1 MSSSILWACRST
13 ALCAYGRIVTLTR
26 TPQADEHAVPPP
38 PLRPSRLGSWW
49 VIVGFALILL
59 SALGWRFIA
68 DPSLS
73 APTRDPAWY
82 TWRASVILEDDPGS
96 IAGDWGPDNLF
107 SGGYRVTVPLTGALL
122 QRVAGI
128 STYSFSA
135 FLMLGIP
142 ILTGLALGAGAFR
155 SRGDPLVVLLTMLAT
170 AGLFL
175 TTPYVGYL
183 DNITVLFLLCLIVAF
198 ADAARTS
205 WGARVAIVMISMVA
219 AFTHPTTCVL
229 FGVSLMGVW
238 GTHLLTSRFRLGS
251 AMRSDGPLL
260 LSTGFGMIT
269 GLALWVV
276 GIWGP
281 GGPELLK
288 DAALPPPYTAEFF
301 RQRLIEWV
309 TSMQPAITFPLI
321 LLAIVSTILIA
332 RRTRTPVAQ
341 YEQVSIWWMFPFAGV
356 LTFLLGQAIP
366 YYRFMNATA
375 APMALTGLG
384 ALVAVR
390 WLYRG
395 EGARR
400 IAGAVGALVVVG
412 ALLYAFIDP
421 AMNRWA
427 QQDNQWA
434 PQSVRT
440 SLAAAREVVVN
451 AGERPIVLIVNY
463 GNTDDETGSNTTY
476 GWAKTYTNV
485 FRTGLPG
492 DVAKYQVTYVGTVED
507 FGRSVASD
515 GPSENYRDTTRSHW
529 NEVRRRLTTYPEPP
543 VVFLI
548 GEYYAGRCNGMPKGQ
563 CKADDE
569 QAAFER
575 ATADAI
581 EIGPGTYVL
590 TGEGFYEPPAE
601 VIGRARAAAEAAAAR
616 FADPPGPLN
625 DLPHQA
631 RVLAGLFLLA
641 VLPGLLA
648 APFFGLK
655 DTPSRIALIP
665 GTSIVMSLLA
675 GIAVLGVW
683 RGPLS
688 EVKAWFVVAVAVG
701 AGAALRFGRG
711 AILRALSAFGG
722 FFNRLFSQF
731 SNRDFATLMSVQFL
745 TQAGQGVVQ
754 GAIGKS
760 IAFGGQKGFDVQ
772 NVPSA
777 DYLLQVILL
786 LYVPYTLLSPFIG
799 VVIDRFERRRIVWWS
814 NLITASVVAAVALA
828 FLLPLGEGT
837 TEGNVGATAALVLGL
852 LAAQAVIRVTLA
864 VKSAA
869 IPDVLSGRD
878 LLQGNALSQAGG
890 ALFQIVGIAF
900 AFGFGAVLPAW
911 LVVFVGALVLGVGAF
926 VARRLRHIE
935 AEPHVTAFAQE
946 ARRVVQSITNGIR
959 EVASRPAAA
968 LGLLGFQML
977 RYQFW
982 GFGLFIFALYAKN
995 LVEGGGES
1003 QVPTL
1008 LSGGVGLIGGV
1019 LGLVLA
1025 QAWKDRVPPVRL
1037 LLVSMTLLGAGTLV
1051 FGSLVSVAGFAG
1063 MLFVGFFAFFVG
1075 KISADTIVQQAMPD
1089 DFRGRAFAL
1098 FDIAYN
1104 LGFIVPALIL
1114 SLVWIE
1120 NDPGRTRVILMASGA
1135 VFLLLTA
1142 AIAAW
1147 ARRIRDRFAPQDD
1160 LIEA

>member
-1 MSSSILWACRST
+1 M
-13 ALCAYGRIVTLTR
+13 TLTR
-26 TPQADEHAVPPP
+26 TAKTDEHAVPPLP
-38 PLRPSRLGSWW
+38 EHPNRLGSWW
-49 VIVGFALILL
+49 VIVGFALALL
-59 SALGWRFIA
+59 LALGWRFIA

-82 TWRASVILEDDPGS
+82 TWRAGVILEDDPGS
-96 IAGDWGPDNLF
+96 VAGDWGPDNLF
-107 SGGYRVTVPLTGALL
+107 SGGYRVTVPLAGALL

-155 SRGDPLVVLLTMLAT
+155 SRRDPLIVLLTMLAT

-205 WGARVAIVMISMVA
+205 WGARVAIVPIGMAA

-229 FGVSLMGVW
+229 FGASLMAVW
-238 GTHLLTSRFRLGS
+238 GTHLVTSRFRLG
-251 AMRSDGPLL
+251 AALRSDGPLL
-260 LSTGFGMIT
+260 LSTGGGMIA

-301 RQRLIEWV
+301 RARLSEWIS
-309 TSMQPAITFPLI
+309 SMQPLVTFPLI
-321 LLAIVSTILIA
+321 LLAIVSTIVIS
-332 RRTRTPVAQ
+332 RRTRTPAGQ

-356 LTFLLGQAIP
+356 LTFLLGDAIP

-375 APMALTGLG
+375 APMALAGLG
-384 ALVAVR
+384 AFVAVR
-390 WLYRG
+390 WLLRG
-395 EGARR
+395 EGGRR
-400 IAGAVGALVVVG
+400 IVGVVGAVAVVG
-412 ALLYAFIDP
+412 ALAWTFVDP
-421 AMNRWA
+421 VLNRWA
-427 QQDNQWA
+427 TSDNQWA

-440 SLAAAREVVVN
+440 SLAATREVVEA
-451 AGERPIVLIVNY
+451 AGARPSVLIVNY

-492 DVAKYQVTYVGTVED
+492 DAAKYHVTYVGTVED
-507 FGRSVASD
+507 FRADVPSD

-529 NEVRRRLTTYPEPP
+529 RELHARLEEFPEAP

-548 GEYYAGRCNGMPKGQ
+548 GEYYQGLCNDLSTEECTPGAQ
-563 CKADDE
+563 KA
-569 QAAFER
+569 AIAS

-590 TGEGFYEPPAE
+590 TGDGLYEPTSD
-601 VIGRARAAAEAAAAR
+601 VVDGARAAADEAAAR
-616 FADPPGPLN
+616 FADPPGPLD

-648 APFFGLK
+648 APFFGLT
-655 DTPSRIALIP
+655 DTPSRVALIP
-665 GTSIVMSLLA
+665 GTSIVLSLLA

-683 RGPLS
+683 RGPLT
-688 EVKAWFVVAVAVG
+688 ETKAWAVVAAAVG
-701 AGAALRFGRG
+701 AGAVFRFAAGP
-711 AILRALSAFGG
+711 ILRALAAFGG
-722 FFNRLFSQF
+722 FFDRMFSHF
-731 SNRDFATLMSVQFL
+731 SNVDFAVLMGVQFL
-745 TQAGQGVVQ
+745 TQAGQGMIQ

-760 IAFGGQKGFDVQ
+760 IAFGGQEGFDVQ

-777 DYLLQVILL
+777 DYLLQVILA
-786 LYVPYTLLSPFIG
+786 LYLPYTLVSPFIG
-799 VVIDRFERRRIVWWS
+799 VVIDRFQRRRVVWWT
-814 NLITASVVAAVALA
+814 NLLTALIVGAVAL
-828 FLLPLGEGT
+828 LVLIPLGGDS
-837 TEGNVGATAALVLGL
+837 TEGNPGATAALIVGL
-852 LAAQAVIRVTLA
+852 LASQAVVRVALA

-869 IPDVLSGRD
+869 LPDVLFGKD

-890 ALFQIVGIAF
+890 ALFQIIGIAF
-900 AFGFGAVLPAW
+900 AFGAGAVLPAW
-911 LVVFVGALVLGVGAF
+911 LVVVSGAGVLAIGAV
-926 VARRLRHIE
+926 VATRLRRVEIGEHE
-935 AEPHVTAFAQE
+935 TTFAEE
-946 ARRVVQSITNGIR
+946 ARRVIGSIVNGIR

-968 LGLLGFQML
+968 VGLTGFQML

-982 GFGLFIFALYAKN
+982 GFGLFVFALYAKN
-995 LVEGGGES
+995 LVEGGAES

-1019 LGLVLA
+1019 LGLFAA
-1025 QAWKDRVPPVRL
+1025 QSLKDRVPPIRL
-1037 LLVSMTLLGAGTLV
+1037 LLVSMTLLGLGTIV
-1051 FGSLVSVAGFAG
+1051 FGGLVSVAGFAG

-1075 KISADTIVQQAMPD
+1075 KVSADTIVQQAISD

-1104 LGFIVPALIL
+1104 LGFIVPAMIL
-1114 SLVWIE
+1114 SFVWVE
-1120 NDPGRTRVILMASGA
+1120 NDPARTRTILIASGA
-1135 VFLLLTA
+1135 VFLALTA
-1142 AIAAW
+1142 AVAAW
-1147 ARRIRDRFAPQDD
+1147 SRRVREQFAPQDD

>member
-1 MSSSILWACRST
+1 M
-13 ALCAYGRIVTLTR
+13 TLTQ
-26 TPQADEHAVPPP
+26 TSQADEHAVPPP
-38 PLRPSRLGSWW
+38 PARPSRLGSWW
-49 VIVGFALILL
+49 VIVGFALVLL
-59 SALGWRFIA
+59 LVLGWRFIA

-96 IAGDWGPDNLF
+96 IAGGWGPDNLF
-107 SGGYRVTVPLTGALL
+107 SGGYRVAVPLAGALL

-128 STYSFSA
+128 SNYSFSA

-155 SRGDPLVVLLTMLAT
+155 SRRDPLVVVLTMLAT

-205 WGARVAIVMISMVA
+205 WGARVAIFLVGMAA

-229 FGVSLMGVW
+229 FGVSLLAVF
-238 GTHLLTSRFRLGS
+238 GTHLVTSRFRLGS

-260 LSTGFGMIT
+260 LSSGFGMVT

-301 RQRLIEWV
+301 RQRLVEWV
-309 TSMQPAITFPLI
+309 TSMEPLVTFPLI
-321 LLAIVSTILIA
+321 LVAIVSTIVVA
-332 RRTRTPVAQ
+332 KRTRTPAGQ
-341 YEQVSIWWMFPFAGV
+341 YEQVSIWWMLPFAGV
-356 LTFLLGQAIP
+356 LTFLLGQEIP

-375 APMALTGLG
+375 APMALVGLG
-384 ALVAVR
+384 AFVAVR

-395 EGARR
+395 EGSRR
-400 IAGAVGALVVVG
+400 VAGALGALAVVG
-412 ALLYAFIDP
+412 ALAWVFIDP

-440 SLAAAREVVVN
+440 SLAAAREVVVS
-451 AGERPIVLIVNY
+451 AGERPSVLVVNY
-463 GNTDDETGSNTTY
+463 GNLDDGTGSNTTY

-492 DVAKYQVTYVGTVED
+492 SFAKYQVTYVGTAED
-507 FGRSVASD
+507 FRRDIPSD
-515 GPSENYRDTTRSHW
+515 GPSENYRETSESHW
-529 NEVRRRLTTYPEPP
+529 RELRRRRATYEEPP
-543 VVFLI
+543 IVFLI
-548 GEYYAGRCNGMPKGQ
+548 GEYYAGRCNGVPQ
-563 CKADDE
+563 SECTADAE
-569 QAAFER
+569 QASLER

-590 TGEGFYEPPAE
+590 TGEGLYEPPAE
-601 VIGRARAAAEAAAAR
+601 VVERARAAADAAAAR
-616 FADPPGPLN
+616 FADPAGPLDN
-625 DLPHQA
+625 LPHQA
-631 RVLAGLFLLA
+631 RVLAGLFVLA
-641 VLPGLLA
+641 TLPGLLA

-665 GTSIVMSLLA
+665 GTSIVMSLLS

-683 RGPLS
+683 RGPLTGA
-688 EVKAWFVVAVAVG
+688 KAWTVVAIAVG
-701 AGAALRFGRG
+701 MGAALRFGG
-711 AILRALSAFGG
+711 ATILRALDRFGE

-745 TQAGQGVVQ
+745 TQAGQGVIQ

-799 VVIDRFERRRIVWWS
+799 VVIDRFERRRIVWWA
-814 NLITASVVAAVALA
+814 NVV
-828 FLLPLGEGT
+828 
-837 TEGNVGATAALVLGL
+837 TAALVLGL

-900 AFGFGAVLPAW
+900 ALAAGGFLPAW
-911 LVVFVGALVLGVGAF
+911 LVVLGGALVLAIGAL
-926 VARRLRHIE
+926 VATRLRHVE
-935 AEPHVTAFAQE
+935 ARPHVATFADE
-946 ARRVVQSITNGIR
+946 ARRVIGTIAGGIR

-968 LGLLGFQML
+968 VGLVGFQML

-982 GFGLFIFALYAKN
+982 GFGLFVFALYAKN
-995 LVEGGGES
+995 LVEGGSKS

-1008 LSGGVGLIGGV
+1008 ISGGVGLIGGV
-1019 LGLVLA
+1019 LGLLVA
-1025 QAWKDRVPPVRL
+1025 QAWKDRIPPVRL
-1037 LLVSMTLLGAGTLV
+1037 LLVSMTLLGAATVV
-1051 FGSLVSVAGFAG
+1051 FGGLVSVAGFAG

-1114 SLVWIE
+1114 SIVWVE
-1120 NDPGRTRVILMASGA
+1120 NDPGRTRLILIASGA
-1135 VFLLLTA
+1135 VFLILTA
-1142 AIAAW
+1142 LIAAW
-1147 ARRIRDRFAPQDD
+1147 ARRVRDGFAPQDD
-1160 LIEA
+1160 MIEA

>member
-1 MSSSILWACRST
+1 
-13 ALCAYGRIVTLTR
+13 VTLTR
-26 TPQADEHAVPPP
+26 TSHADEHAVPPLP
-38 PLRPSRLGSWW
+38 TPLSRLGSWW
-49 VIVGFALILL
+49 VIVGFTLVLL
-59 SALGWRFIA
+59 LALGWRFIA

-82 TWRASVILEDDPGS
+82 TWRAGVILEDDPGS

-107 SGGYRVTVPLTGALL
+107 SGGYRVAVPLAGALL

-128 STYSFSA
+128 SNYSFSA
-135 FLMLGIP
+135 FLMLGVP

-155 SRGDPLVVLLTMLAT
+155 SKRDPLVVLLTMLAT

-183 DNITVLFLLCLIVAF
+183 DNITVLFLLSLIVAF
-198 ADAARTS
+198 ADAAQTS
-205 WGARVAIVMISMVA
+205 WGARVAIFLIGMA
-219 AFTHPTTCVL
+219 AAVTHPTTCVL
-229 FGVSLMGVW
+229 FGMSLMAVW
-238 GTHLLTSRFRLGS
+238 GTHLVTSRFRLGS
-251 AMRSDGPLL
+251 ALRSDGPLL
-260 LSTGFGMIT
+260 LSTGFGIIS

-288 DAALPPPYTAEFF
+288 DAALPPPYTAAFF

-309 TSMQPAITFPLI
+309 TSMHPIVTFPLI
-321 LLAIVSTILIA
+321 LIAIVGTILVA
-332 RRTRTPVAQ
+332 KRTRTPAGQ
-341 YEQVSIWWMFPFAGV
+341 YEQVSIWWILPFAGV
-356 LTFLLGQAIP
+356 LTFLLGQEIP

-375 APMALTGLG
+375 APMALVGLG
-384 ALVAVR
+384 SFIAVR

-395 EGARR
+395 EGLRR
-400 IAGAVGALVVVG
+400 VAGALGALVVVG
-412 ALLYAFIDP
+412 ALAWVFIDP

-427 QQDNQWA
+427 REDNQWA

-440 SLAAAREVVVN
+440 SLAAAREVVVG
-451 AGERPIVLIVNY
+451 AGERPSVLVVNH

-492 DVAKYQVTYVGTVED
+492 AFAKYQVTYVGTVDD
-507 FGRSVASD
+507 FRAGIPSD
-515 GPSENYRDTTRSHW
+515 GPSANYRATSRSHW
-529 NEVRRRLTTYPEPP
+529 EELRRRRATYEEPP

-548 GEYYAGRCNGMPKGQ
+548 AEYYSGRCNGIPNSTCSAEDQ
-563 CKADDE
+563 
-569 QAAFER
+569 QASLER

-581 EIGPGTYVL
+581 DLGSGTYVL
-590 TGEGFYEPPAE
+590 TGEGLYEPSAE
-601 VIGRARAAAEAAAAR
+601 VVERARAAAEAAAAR
-616 FADPPGPLN
+616 FADPPGPLDN
-625 DLPHQA
+625 LPHQA
-631 RVLAGLFLLA
+631 RVLAGLFVLA

-648 APFFGLK
+648 APFFGLRE
-655 DTPSRIALIP
+655 TPGRIALIP
-665 GTSIVMSLLA
+665 GTSIVMSLLS

-683 RGPLS
+683 RGPLT
-688 EVKAWFVVAVAVG
+688 EAKAWTVVALAVG
-701 AGAALRFGRG
+701 TGAALRFGAA
-711 AILRALSAFGG
+711 AILRALGSFGG

-731 SNRDFATLMSVQFL
+731 SNRDFATLMGVQFL
-745 TQAGQGVVQ
+745 TQAGQGVIQ

-799 VVIDRFERRRIVWWS
+799 VLIDRFDRRRVVWWS
-814 NLITASVVAAVALA
+814 SLITAGVVGGVALA

-837 TEGNVGATAALVLGL
+837 TEGNAGATAALVLGL

-900 AFGFGAVLPAW
+900 ALGAGGFLPAW
-911 LVVFVGALVLGVGAF
+911 LVVLGGAVVLAIGAF
-926 VARRLRHIE
+926 VATRLRHVE
-935 AEPHVTAFAQE
+935 ARPHLATFADE
-946 ARRVVQSITNGIR
+946 ARRVIRTIAAGIR

-968 LGLLGFQML
+968 VGLVGFQML

-982 GFGLFIFALYAKN
+982 GFGLFVFALYAKN
-995 LVEGGGES
+995 LVEGGSDS

-1008 LSGGVGLIGGV
+1008 ISGGVGLIGGV
-1019 LGLVLA
+1019 LGLIVA
-1025 QAWKDRVPPVRL
+1025 QAWKDRIPPVRL
-1037 LLVSMTLLGAGTLV
+1037 LVVSMALLGVATLV
-1051 FGSLVSVAGFAG
+1051 FGGLVSVAGFAI

-1114 SLVWIE
+1114 SIVWVE
-1120 NDPGRTRVILMASGA
+1120 NDAGRTRLILVASGA
-1135 VFLLLTA
+1135 VFLVLTA
-1142 AIAAW
+1142 VIAAW
-1147 ARRIRDRFAPQDD
+1147 ARRVRDGFAPQDD
-1160 LIEA
+1160 PIEA

>member
-1 MSSSILWACRST
+1 MIL
-13 ALCAYGRIVTLTR
+13 
-26 TPQADEHAVPPP
+26 
-38 PLRPSRLGSWW
+38 
-49 VIVGFALILL
+49 GFALLL
-59 SALGWRFIA
+59 LLALGWRFIA

-82 TWRASVILEDDPGS
+82 TWRAGVILEDDPGS
-96 IAGDWGPDNLF
+96 VAGDWGPDNLF
-107 SGGYRVTVPLTGALL
+107 SGGYRVTVPLAGALL
-122 QRVAGI
+122 QRVSGI

-155 SRGDPLVVLLTMLAT
+155 SRGDPLLVLLTMLAT

-198 ADAARTS
+198 AEAVRTS
-205 WGARVAIVMISMVA
+205 WGARLAIFSIGMAA

-238 GTHLLTSRFRLGS
+238 GTHLITSRFRLGS

-260 LSTGFGMIT
+260 LSTGSGMIT

-288 DAALPPPYTAEFF
+288 DAALPPPYTAAFF
-301 RQRLIEWV
+301 RDRLVEWV
-309 TSMQPAITFPLI
+309 TSMQPLTKPILTVPLI
-321 LLAIVSTILIA
+321 LLAIGSTIVIS
-332 RRTRTPVAQ
+332 RRTRTPAGQ

-356 LTFLLGQAIP
+356 LTVVLGQAIP
-366 YYRFMNATA
+366 SYRFMNATA

-384 ALVAVR
+384 AFVAVR

-395 EGARR
+395 QGVRR
-400 IAGAVGALVVVG
+400 IAGALGALVVVG
-412 ALLYAFIDP
+412 ALAYAFIDP

-440 SLAAAREVVVN
+440 SLAAAREVVTS
-451 AGERPIVLIVNY
+451 AGERPIVLIVNN
-463 GNTDDETGSNTTY
+463 GNTDDGTGSNTTY

-492 DVAKYQVTYVGTVED
+492 TAAKYQVTYVGTVED
-507 FGRSVASD
+507 FRRGVASD
-515 GPSENYRDTTRSHW
+515 GPSENYRDTTRSHSD
-529 NEVRRRLTTYPEPP
+529 ELRRRLRTYTETP

-548 GEYYAGRCNGMPKGQ
+548 GEYYAGRCNGMPQGE
-563 CKADDE
+563 CTADDE
-569 QAAFER
+569 QAVFER

-590 TGEGFYEPPAE
+590 TGDGIYEPPAE
-601 VIGRARAAAEAAAAR
+601 AVARARTAAEAAAAR
-616 FADPPGPLN
+616 FADPPGPLS

-675 GIAVLGVW
+675 GIVVLGVW
-683 RGPLS
+683 RGPLTPA
-688 EVKAWFVVAVAVG
+688 KAWVVVAVAVG
-701 AGAALRFGRG
+701 AGAGLRFGAG
-711 AILRALSAFGG
+711 MILRALVAFGG

-731 SNRDFATLMSVQFL
+731 SNPDFATLMSVQFL

-760 IAFGGQKGFDVQ
+760 IAFGGLKGFDVQ

-799 VVIDRFERRRIVWWS
+799 VVIDRFERRRVVWWS
-814 NLITASVVAAVALA
+814 NMITASVVGIVAVVV
-828 FLLPLGEGT
+828 LLPLGAGS
-837 TEGNVGATAALVLGL
+837 TEGDIGATAALILGL

-911 LVVFVGALVLGVGAF
+911 LVVFAGAVVLGVGAF
-926 VARRLRHIE
+926 VATRLRHIE
-935 AEPHVTAFAQE
+935 AEPHVTTFAQE
-946 ARRVVQSITNGIR
+946 ARQVIQSIANGIR

-982 GFGLFIFALYAKN
+982 GFGLFVFALYAKN
-995 LVEGGGES
+995 LVEGGAES

-1037 LLVSMTLLGAGTLV
+1037 LLVSMALLGAGTLL

-1104 LGFIVPALIL
+1104 LGFIVPAMIL
-1114 SLVWIE
+1114 SVVWVE
-1120 NDPGRTRVILMASGA
+1120 NDPGRTRVILMASGF

-1142 AIAAW
+1142 AVAAW

>member
-1 MSSSILWACRST
+1 
-13 ALCAYGRIVTLTR
+13 VTLTR
-26 TPQADEHAVPPP
+26 TTQADEHAVPPP
-38 PLRPSRLGSWW
+38 PTAPSRLGSWW
-49 VIVGFALILL
+49 AIVGFALILL
-59 SALGWRFIA
+59 LALGWRFVA

-96 IAGDWGPDNLF
+96 VAGDWGPDNLF
-107 SGGYRVTVPLTGALL
+107 SGGYRVTVPLAGAML

-128 STYSFSA
+128 STYTFST

-155 SRGDPLVVLLTMLAT
+155 STRDPLVVVLTMLAT

-205 WGARVAIVMISMVA
+205 WGARVAIFLVGMAA

-229 FGVSLMGVW
+229 FGVSLLAVW
-238 GTHLLTSRFRLGS
+238 GTHLVTSRFRLGS

-260 LSTGFGMIT
+260 LSAGSGMLA

-276 GIWGP
+276 GVWGP
-281 GGPELLK
+281 GGPELLR

-301 RQRLIEWV
+301 RQRLGEWV
-309 TSMQPAITFPLI
+309 SSMQPVVTFPLI
-321 LLAIVSTILIA
+321 LVGIVSTIVAA
-332 RRTRTPVAQ
+332 RRTRTPVGQ
-341 YEQVSIWWMFPFAGV
+341 YEHVSMWWLLPFAGV

-375 APMALTGLG
+375 APMALAGLG
-384 ALVAVR
+384 AFAAVR
-390 WLYRG
+390 WLWRG
-395 EGARR
+395 RGSRR
-400 IAGAVGALVVVG
+400 IAGVLGALVVVG
-412 ALLYAFIDP
+412 ALAWVFIDP
-421 AMNRWA
+421 AVNRWA
-427 QQDNQWA
+427 RQDNQWA

-440 SLAAAREVVVN
+440 SLAAAREVVV
-451 AGERPIVLIVNY
+451 AGGERPGVLIVNY
-463 GNTDDETGSNTTY
+463 GNTDDDTGSNTTY

-485 FRTGLPG
+485 FRSGLPG
-492 DVAKYQVTYVGTVED
+492 SFAEQQVTYVGTVED
-507 FGRSVASD
+507 FRGDVPSG
-515 GPSENYRDTTRSHW
+515 GPSENYRETSLSHW
-529 NEVRRRLTTYPEPP
+529 KEVRERLSTYPQPP

-548 GEYYAGRCNGMPKGQ
+548 GEYYAGRCNGIPQGA
-563 CKADDE
+563 CTREDE
-569 QAAFER
+569 EAAFER
-575 ATADAI
+575 AIADSV

-590 TGEGFYEPPAE
+590 TGEGLYEPSPE
-601 VIGRARAAAEAAAAR
+601 VIDGARGVAEEGAGG
-616 FADPPGPLN
+616 FADPPGPLD

-631 RVLAGLFLLA
+631 RVLAGLFVLA

-648 APFFGLK
+648 ARFFGLT
-655 DTPSRIALIP
+655 DTPSRVALIP
-665 GTSIVMSLLA
+665 GMSIVMSLLA

-683 RGPLS
+683 RGPLT
-688 EVKAWFVVAVAVG
+688 ETKAWVVVGVAVG
-701 AGAALRFGRG
+701 AGVVLRVGGG
-711 AILRALSAFGG
+711 AILRALGAFGG
-722 FFNRLFSQF
+722 FFDRLFSQF

-745 TQAGQGVVQ
+745 AQAGQGVVQ

-760 IAFGGQKGFDVQ
+760 IAFGGQEGFDVQ

-786 LYVPYTLLSPFIG
+786 LYVPYTLVSPFIG
-799 VVIDRFERRRIVWWS
+799 VVIDRFQRRRVVWWS
-814 NLITASVVAAVALA
+814 NLITAAVVATVAMA
-828 FLLPLGEGT
+828 FLLPLGGGT
-837 TEGNVGATAALVLGL
+837 TEGDAGATAALVVGL

-890 ALFQIVGIAF
+890 ALFQIVGIAV
-900 AFGFGAVLPAW
+900 ALAAGGFLPAW
-911 LVVFVGALVLGVGAF
+911 LVVVGGAGILALGGM
-926 VARRLRHIE
+926 VATRLQHVE
-935 AEPHVTAFAQE
+935 AHPHVTTFSEE
-946 ARRVVQSITNGIR
+946 ARRVIRTIAGGIG
-959 EVASRPAAA
+959 EVAARPAAA

-982 GFGLFIFALYAKN
+982 GFGLFVFALYAKN
-995 LVEGGGES
+995 LIEGGSDS

-1019 LGLVLA
+1019 LGLIVA
-1025 QAWKDRVPPVRL
+1025 QAWKDRIPPVRL
-1037 LLVSMTLLGAGTLV
+1037 LLVSMALLGAGTLV

-1075 KISADTIVQQAMPD
+1075 KVSADTIVQQAMPD

-1114 SLVWIE
+1114 SFVWVE
-1120 NDPGRTRVILMASGA
+1120 DDADRTRTILIVSGA
-1135 VFLLLTA
+1135 AFLLLTA
-1142 AIAAW
+1142 AMAAW

>member
-1 MSSSILWACRST
+1 
-13 ALCAYGRIVTLTR
+13 
-26 TPQADEHAVPPP
+26 VPSPP
-38 PLRPSRLGSWW
+38 TSRDPLGSWW
-49 VIVGFALILL
+49 AIVGLALILL
-59 SALGWRFIA
+59 LALGWRFVA

-82 TWRASVILEDDPGS
+82 TWRAGVILEDDPGS
-96 IAGDWGPDNLF
+96 VAGDWGPDNLF
-107 SGGYRVTVPLTGALL
+107 SGGYRVTVPLAGALL

-155 SRGDPLVVLLTMLAT
+155 SKRDPLVVLLTMLAT

-205 WGARVAIVMISMVA
+205 WGARVAIFLIGGAA

-229 FGVSLMGVW
+229 FGVSLTGVW
-238 GTHLLTSRFRLGS
+238 ATHLVTSRFRLGS

-260 LSTGFGMIT
+260 LSTGFGMVT
-269 GLALWVV
+269 GLALWVI

-301 RQRLIEWV
+301 RARLVEWV
-309 TSMQPAITFPLI
+309 TSMQPLITFPLI

-341 YEQVSIWWMFPFAGV
+341 YEQVSIWWMFLFAGV

-384 ALVAVR
+384 AFVAVR
-390 WLYRG
+390 WLFRG
-395 EGARR
+395 EGVRK
-400 IAGAVGALVVVG
+400 IAGALGALVVVG
-412 ALLYAFIDP
+412 ALVYAFVDP

-440 SLAAAREVVVN
+440 SLAAANEVVAA
-451 AGERPIVLIVNY
+451 AGERPIILIVNY
-463 GNTDDETGSNTTY
+463 GSTDDETGSNTTY

-507 FGRSVASD
+507 FRRGVASD
-515 GPSENYRDTTRSHW
+515 GPSENYRDTTRSHS

-548 GEYYAGRCNGMPKGQ
+548 GEYYLGRCNGVPE
-563 CKADDE
+563 CTADDE
-569 QAAFER
+569 EAAFER

-590 TGEGFYEPPAE
+590 TGDGFHEPPAE
-601 VIGRARAAAEAAAAR
+601 VIERASTAAEAAAVR
-616 FADPPGPLN
+616 FADPRGPLD

-683 RGPLS
+683 RGPLTPA
-688 EVKAWFVVAVAVG
+688 KAWVVVGVAVG
-701 AGAALRFGRG
+701 AGAALRFGEVR
-711 AILRALSAFGG
+711 ILRGLGAFGG

-731 SNRDFATLMSVQFL
+731 SNRDFATLLSVQFL

-799 VVIDRFERRRIVWWS
+799 VVIDRFERRRVVLWS
-814 NLITASVVAAVALA
+814 NMITASVVGILAVVV
-828 FLLPLGEGT
+828 LLPLGAGS
-837 TEGNVGATAALVLGL
+837 TEGDLGATAALIVGL
-852 LAAQAVIRVTLA
+852 LGAQAVIRVTLA

-900 AFGFGAVLPAW
+900 ALVFGAVLPAW
-911 LVVFVGALVLGVGAF
+911 LVVLVGALVLGVGAL

-935 AEPHVTAFAQE
+935 AEPHVTTFAQE
-946 ARRVVQSITNGIR
+946 ARQVIQSITDGLR
-959 EVASRPAAA
+959 EVAARPAAA
-968 LGLLGFQML
+968 LGLTGFQML

-982 GFGLFIFALYAKN
+982 GFGLFVFALYAKN
-995 LVEGGGES
+995 LVEGGAES

-1008 LSGGVGLIGGV
+1008 LSGGVGLIGGA

-1037 LLVSMTLLGAGTLV
+1037 LLVSMALLGAGTFV
-1051 FGSLVSVAGFAG
+1051 FGGLVSVAGFAG

-1120 NDPGRTRVILMASGA
+1120 NDSGRTRIILMVSGA

-1142 AIAAW
+1142 VIAAW

>member
-1 MSSSILWACRST
+1 M
-13 ALCAYGRIVTLTR
+13 
-26 TPQADEHAVPPP
+26 P
-38 PLRPSRLGSWW
+38 PLPTPPSRLGSWW
-49 VIVGFALILL
+49 VIVGFALVLL
-59 SALGWRFIA
+59 LALGWRFIA

-82 TWRASVILEDDPGS
+82 TWRAGVILEDDPGS

-107 SGGYRVTVPLTGALL
+107 SGGYRVAVPLAGALL

-128 STYSFSA
+128 SNYSFSA

-155 SRGDPLVVLLTMLAT
+155 SRRDPLVVLLTMLGT

-183 DNITVLFLLCLIVAF
+183 DNITVLFLLSLIVAF
-198 ADAARTS
+198 ADAAQTS
-205 WGARVAIVMISMVA
+205 WGARAAIFLIGMAA

-229 FGVSLMGVW
+229 FGMSLIAVW
-238 GTHLLTSRFRLGS
+238 GTHLVTSRFRLGS

-260 LSTGFGMIT
+260 MSTGFGIIS

-288 DAALPPPYTAEFF
+288 DAALPPPYTAAFF
-301 RQRLIEWV
+301 RQRLLEWV
-309 TSMQPAITFPLI
+309 TSMHPIVTFPLI
-321 LLAIVSTILIA
+321 LIAIAGTILVA
-332 RRTRTPVAQ
+332 RRTRTPAGQ
-341 YEQVSIWWMFPFAGV
+341 YEQVSIWWILPFAGV
-356 LTFLLGQAIP
+356 LTFLLGQEIP

-375 APMALTGLG
+375 APMALVGLG
-384 ALVAVR
+384 SFIAVR

-395 EGARR
+395 EGLRR
-400 IAGAVGALVVVG
+400 VTGALGALVVFG
-412 ALLYAFIDP
+412 ALAWVFIDP

-427 QQDNQWA
+427 RDDNQWA

-440 SLAAAREVVVN
+440 SLAAAREVVVS
-451 AGERPIVLIVNY
+451 AGERPSVLVVNY

-492 DVAKYQVTYVGTVED
+492 TSAKYQVTYVGTVDD
-507 FGRSVASD
+507 FRAGIPSD
-515 GPSENYRDTTRSHW
+515 GPSENYRETSRSHW
-529 NEVRRRLTTYPEPP
+529 VELGRRLKTYPEPP

-548 GEYYAGRCNGMPKGQ
+548 GEYYAGRCNGIARST
-563 CKADDE
+563 CSAEDE
-569 QAAFER
+569 QTSFER

-581 EIGPGTYVL
+581 DIGPGTYVL
-590 TGEGFYEPPAE
+590 TGDDFYEPPAE
-601 VIGRARAAAEAAAAR
+601 VVERARAAAQAAAAR
-616 FADPPGPLN
+616 FADPPGPLDN
-625 DLPHQA
+625 LPHQA
-631 RVLAGLFLLA
+631 RVLAGLFVLA

-648 APFFGLK
+648 GPFFGLK

-665 GTSIVMSLLA
+665 GTSIVMSLLS

-683 RGPLS
+683 RGPLTDT
-688 EVKAWFVVAVAVG
+688 KAWTVVALAVG
-701 AGAALRFGRG
+701 TGAALRFGAA
-711 AILRALSAFGG
+711 AILRALESFGG

-731 SNRDFATLMSVQFL
+731 SNRDFATLMGVQFL
-745 TQAGQGVVQ
+745 TQAGQGVIQ

-799 VVIDRFERRRIVWWS
+799 VVIDRFDRRRVVWWS
-814 NLITASVVAAVALA
+814 NLITAGVVGAVALA

-837 TEGNVGATAALVLGL
+837 TEGNAGATAALVLGL
-852 LAAQAVIRVTLA
+852 LAAQAVVRVTLA

-900 AFGFGAVLPAW
+900 ALAAGGFLPAW
-911 LVVFVGALVLGVGAF
+911 LVVLGGAVVLAIGALVAT
-926 VARRLRHIE
+926 RLRHVE
-935 AEPHVTAFAQE
+935 ARPHVATFADE
-946 ARRVVQSITNGIR
+946 ARKVIRTIAAGIR

-968 LGLLGFQML
+968 VGLVGFQML

-982 GFGLFIFALYAKN
+982 GFGLFVFALYAKN
-995 LVEGGGES
+995 LVEGGSDS

-1008 LSGGVGLIGGV
+1008 ISGGVGLIGGV
-1019 LGLVLA
+1019 LGLIVA
-1025 QAWKDRVPPVRL
+1025 QGWKDRIPPVRL
-1037 LLVSMTLLGAGTLV
+1037 LVVSMALLGAATLL
-1051 FGSLVSVAGFAG
+1051 FGGLVSVAGFAV

-1114 SLVWIE
+1114 SIVWVE
-1120 NDPGRTRVILMASGA
+1120 NDPGRTRLILVASGA
-1135 VFLLLTA
+1135 VFLVLTA
-1142 AIAAW
+1142 LIAAW
-1147 ARRIRDRFAPQDD
+1147 ALRLRDGFAPQDD

>member
-1 MSSSILWACRST
+1 
-13 ALCAYGRIVTLTR
+13 VTLTR
-26 TPQADEHAVPPP
+26 TSQADEHAVPPLP
-38 PLRPSRLGSWW
+38 TPPSRLGSWW
-49 VIVGFALILL
+49 VIVGFALVLL
-59 SALGWRFIA
+59 LALGWRFIA

-96 IAGDWGPDNLF
+96 VAGGWGPDDLF
-107 SGGYRVTVPLTGALL
+107 SGGYRVAVPLAGALL
-122 QRVAGI
+122 QRVSGI
-128 STYSFSA
+128 SNYSFSA

-155 SRGDPLVVLLTMLAT
+155 SKRDALVVLLMMLAT

-183 DNITVLFLLCLIVAF
+183 DNITVLFLLSLVVAF

-205 WGARVAIVMISMVA
+205 WGPRVAIFLIGMAA

-229 FGVSLMGVW
+229 FGMSLIAVW
-238 GTHLLTSRFRLGS
+238 ATHLVTSRFRLGS

-260 LSTGFGMIT
+260 LSTGFGIIT

-301 RQRLIEWV
+301 RQRLGEWV
-309 TSMQPAITFPLI
+309 TSMHPIVTFPLI
-321 LLAIVSTILIA
+321 LLAIVATIVVTK
-332 RRTRTPVAQ
+332 RTRVPAGQ
-341 YEQVSIWWMFPFAGV
+341 YEQVSIWWMLPFAGV
-356 LTFLLGQAIP
+356 LTFLLGQEIP

-375 APMALTGLG
+375 APMALVGLG
-384 ALVAVR
+384 SFIAVR

-395 EGARR
+395 EGLRR
-400 IAGAVGALVVVG
+400 MAGALGALVVVG
-412 ALLYAFIDP
+412 ALAWIFIDP
-421 AMNRWA
+421 AIDRWA
-427 QQDNQWA
+427 QQDDQWA

-440 SLAAAREVVVN
+440 SLAAVREVVVS
-451 AGERPIVLIVNY
+451 AGERPSVLIVNY

-492 DVAKYQVTYVGTVED
+492 NFAKYQVTYVGTVED
-507 FGRSVASD
+507 FREGIPAD
-515 GPSENYRDTTRSHW
+515 GPSENYRETSTSHW
-529 NEVRRRLTTYPEPP
+529 RELQRRLATYHEPP

-548 GEYYAGRCNGMPKGQ
+548 GEYYAGRCNGVAQSK
-563 CKADDE
+563 CTTDE
-569 QAAFER
+569 QQASFER
-575 ATADAI
+575 ATTDAI
-581 EIGPGTYVL
+581 DIGPGTYVM
-590 TGEGFYEPPAE
+590 TGDGLYEPPAGVVE
-601 VIGRARAAAEAAAAR
+601 RARAAADAAAAR
-616 FADPPGPLN
+616 FADPPGPMDN
-625 DLPHQA
+625 LPHQA

-665 GTSIVMSLLA
+665 GTSIVMSLLS
-675 GIAVLGVW
+675 GIVVLGVW
-683 RGPLS
+683 RGPLT
-688 EVKAWFVVAVAVG
+688 EAKAWTVVAIAVG
-701 AGAALRFGRG
+701 TGAVLRSGGG
-711 AILRALSAFGG
+711 AILRALRGFGG

-731 SNRDFATLMSVQFL
+731 SNRDFANLMGVQFL
-745 TQAGQGVVQ
+745 TQAGQGVIQ

-799 VVIDRFERRRIVWWS
+799 VVIDRFDRRRVVWWS
-814 NLITASVVAAVALA
+814 NMITAGVVGAVALA

-837 TEGNVGATAALVLGL
+837 TEGNAGATAALVLGL

-900 AFGFGAVLPAW
+900 ALAAGGFLPGW
-911 LVVFVGALVLGVGAF
+911 LVVLGGAVVLAIGALVAT
-926 VARRLRHIE
+926 RLRHVE
-935 AEPHVTAFAQE
+935 ARPHVATFLDE
-946 ARRVVQSITNGIR
+946 ARRVISTIAAGIR

-968 LGLLGFQML
+968 VGLVGFQML

-982 GFGLFIFALYAKN
+982 GFGLFVFALYAKN
-995 LVEGGGES
+995 LVEGGSDS

-1008 LSGGVGLIGGV
+1008 ISGGVGLIGGV
-1019 LGLVLA
+1019 LGLILA
-1025 QAWKDRVPPVRL
+1025 QAWKDRIPPVRL
-1037 LLVSMTLLGAGTLV
+1037 LVVSMALLGGATFV
-1051 FGSLVSVAGFAG
+1051 FGGLVSVMGFAV

-1114 SLVWIE
+1114 SIVWVE
-1120 NDPGRTRVILMASGA
+1120 NDEGRTRAILIASGA
-1135 VFLLLTA
+1135 IFLILTA
-1142 AIAAW
+1142 LIAAW
-1147 ARRIRDRFAPQDD
+1147 ARRVRDGFAPQDD

>member
-1 MSSSILWACRST
+1 
-13 ALCAYGRIVTLTR
+13 VTLIR
-26 TPQADEHAVPPP
+26 TSQADEHAVPRLPTP
-38 PLRPSRLGSWW
+38 KSRLGSWW

-59 SALGWRFIA
+59 LALGWRFIA

-96 IAGDWGPDNLF
+96 IAGGWGPDNLF
-107 SGGYRVTVPLTGALL
+107 SGGYRVAVPLAGALL

-128 STYSFSA
+128 SNYSFSA

-155 SRGDPLVVLLTMLAT
+155 SRRDPLVVLLTMLAT

-198 ADAARTS
+198 ADEARTS
-205 WGARVAIVMISMVA
+205 WGARVAIFLIGMAA

-229 FGVSLMGVW
+229 FGVSLMAVW
-238 GTHLLTSRFRLGS
+238 ATHLVTSRFRLGS

-260 LSTGFGMIT
+260 LSTGFGMVT

-288 DAALPPPYTAEFF
+288 DAALPPPYTTGFF
-301 RQRLIEWV
+301 RQRLIEWI
-309 TSMQPAITFPLI
+309 TSMHPAVTFPLI
-321 LLAIVSTILIA
+321 LLAIVATIVMSK
-332 RRTRTPVAQ
+332 RTRTPAGQ

-366 YYRFMNATA
+366 YYRFVNATA
-375 APMALTGLG
+375 APMALAGLG
-384 ALVAVR
+384 SFTAVR

-395 EGARR
+395 QGLRR
-400 IAGAVGALVVVG
+400 IAGALGALVVVG
-412 ALLYAFIDP
+412 ALAWGFIDP

-427 QQDNQWA
+427 QEDNQWA

-440 SLAAAREVVVN
+440 SLAAVREVVVS
-451 AGERPIVLIVNY
+451 ASERPSVLIVNY
-463 GNTDDETGSNTTY
+463 GNTDDATGSNTTY

-492 DVAKYQVTYVGTVED
+492 TFAKYQVTYVGTVTD
-507 FGRSVASD
+507 FRQDVPSS
-515 GPSENYRDTTRSHW
+515 GPSENYRETSRSHW
-529 NEVRRRLTTYPEPP
+529 NELHSRRSSYPEPP

-548 GEYYAGRCNGMPKGQ
+548 EEYYSGRCNGIDQGACSEQ
-563 CKADDE
+563 VQ
-569 QAAFER
+569 QAALDR
-575 ATADAI
+575 ALEDSI
-581 EIGPGTYVL
+581 EIGPGTHVL
-590 TGEGFYEPPAE
+590 TGEGMYEPSAPVVE
-601 VIGRARAAAEAAAAR
+601 RARAAAAAAAER
-616 FADPPGPLN
+616 FEDPPGPL
-625 DLPHQA
+625 DDVPHQA
-631 RVLAGLFLLA
+631 RVLAGLFVLA

-655 DTPSRIALIP
+655 DTPGKIALIP

-683 RGPLS
+683 RGPLT
-688 EVKAWFVVAVAVG
+688 ETKAWAVAAIAVG
-701 AGAALRFGRG
+701 TGAILRVGG
-711 AILRALSAFGG
+711 AAILRALDGFGG
-722 FFNRLFSQF
+722 FFDRLFSQF

-745 TQAGQGVVQ
+745 TQAGQGVIQ

-799 VVIDRFERRRIVWWS
+799 VVIDRFDRRRVVWWS
-814 NLITASVVAAVALA
+814 NIITATVVAIVAVVI
-828 FLLPLGEGT
+828 LLPLGAGS
-837 TEGNVGATAALVLGL
+837 TEGDIGATAALIVGL

-900 AFGFGAVLPAW
+900 ALGAGGFLPAW
-911 LVVFVGALVLGVGAF
+911 LVVLGGAVVLAIGALVAT
-926 VARRLRHIE
+926 RLRHVE
-935 AEPHVTAFAQE
+935 AAPHVATFTEE
-946 ARRVVQSITNGIR
+946 ARRVILTIAAGVK

-968 LGLLGFQML
+968 VGLVGFQML

-982 GFGLFIFALYAKN
+982 GFGLFVFALYAKN
-995 LVEGGGES
+995 LVEGGSES

-1008 LSGGVGLIGGV
+1008 ISGGVGLIGGV
-1019 LGLVLA
+1019 LGLIVA
-1025 QAWKDRVPPVRL
+1025 QAWKDRIPPVRL
-1037 LLVSMTLLGAGTLV
+1037 LLVSMVLLGVATLV
-1051 FGSLVSVAGFAG
+1051 FGGLVSVAGFAV

-1114 SLVWIE
+1114 SVVWVE
-1120 NDPGRTRVILMASGA
+1120 KDPGRTRAILVASGA

-1142 AIAAW
+1142 LIATW
-1147 ARRIRDRFAPQDD
+1147 ARRIREGFAPQDD